1 MQVSNLRFLDEHKHA
16 LQQYSMAVRIEE
28 RAGGD
33 EYTAS
38 VHPTVL
44 EEMLGVLLCHDLTS
58 MLCLT
63 SCALAVLA
71 INNVR
76 CTLTVRSGQGSQ
88 LYPNYGYLYASHCL
102 GQNLCHAFEMPKCAA
117 TFRDESSRDA

>member
-1 MQVSNLRFLDEHKHA
+1 
-16 LQQYSMAVRIEE
+16 MAVRIEE
-28 RAGGD
+28 RAGRD

-44 EEMLGVLLCHDLTS
+44 EETLGVLLCHDLTS

-63 SCALAVLA
+63 SCAFAVLA